1 MMPTTKVWVVF
12 VSLCMAKLRR
22 PKCYSIIKGMLY
34 VTTEVNSN
42 SFKIYSITLEV
53 IDLLALLILNPR
65 TVTLL
70 RFVLNLETNK
80 APSTEK

>member
-12 VSLCMAKLRR
+12 VSLSMAKLRR
-22 PKCYSIIKGMLY
+22 PKCSSIIKGMLY

-42 SFKIYSITLEV
+42 SFNIYSITLEV
-53 IDLLALLILNPR
+53 IDSLALLILNPR
-65 TVTLL
+65 TAALL